1 MLGVC
6 AATFCLRRQ
15 SRGRLLIVARVRE
28 RVCHVHRARC
38 SSSASRRYTSGR
50 PSMEE
55 SQKPHPFLREPL
67 LYILN
72 LPAYVS
78 DTALAQAFEACVPF
92 RPHIARDGA
101 DGPVS
106 GSIEFKELEK
116 GELFC
121 PSLAHIR
128 RYVFCIC
135 HQLRRAICASLSAFL
150 FTRGSY
156 SSEYNVSNSGAA
168 RSLSGWPSS

>member
-121 PSLAHIR
+121 PSLARIR
-128 RYVFCIC
+128 RYVFVF
-135 HQLRRAICASLSAFL
+135 AINSDAPSAQ
-150 FTRGSY
+150 
-156 SSEYNVSNSGAA
+156 ACQ
-168 RSLSGWPSS
+168 PSSSLVALTAQNITSLILVLRGR